1 MLMAWSH
8 YRDMIVWQKAMD
20 LTDEIYRIIK
30 LLPKEEQFA
39 LSQQMRRS
47 AVSVPSNIAE
57 GHGRQTEKDFR
68 QFLSVA
74 QGSLYELQTQLF
86 ICLRQHFLSE
96 TQAASALELCDE
108 VGKMLT
114 KLITAPSSKN

>member
-1 MLMAWSH
+1 MSWTH
-8 YRDMIVWQKAMD
+8 YSEMIVWQKAMD
-20 LTDEIYRIIK
+20 LVDEIYRLTR
-30 LLPKEEQFA
+30 LLPKEEMFC
-39 LSQQMRRS
+39 LSNQMRRA

-74 QGSLYELQTQLF
+74 QGSVFELQTQLTVC
-86 ICLRQHFLSE
+86 IRQQFVSQKDAALALS
-96 TQAASALELCDE
+96 LCDE

-114 KLITAPSSKN
+114 KLITSAPAKN